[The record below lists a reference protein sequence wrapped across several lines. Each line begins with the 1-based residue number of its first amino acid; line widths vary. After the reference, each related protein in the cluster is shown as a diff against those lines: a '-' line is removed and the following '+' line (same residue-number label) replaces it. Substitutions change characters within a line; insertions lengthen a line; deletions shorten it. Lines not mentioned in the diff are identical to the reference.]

1 MAGLTLFQRL
11 RRFRVVRT
19 VAGNTRLRRVVGF
32 GYDLRETGRPGR
44 EIIVTEQAE
53 RSRSRHRGL
62 DVFRVFTMRGGGS
75 MTCLAGDTPVISLF
89 QCSTYLVVAPL
100 TGLGARVSDLFL
112 KVRCDRRG
120 PIVAQIAEI
129 GRHQYPS
136 NQEITGRYDNEGH
149 QQVSELLRDFFP
161 KNPYF

>member
-53 RSRSRHRGL
+53 LSRSRHREL
-62 DVFRVFTMRGGGS
+62 DILRVFTMR
-75 MTCLAGDTPVISLF
+75 
-89 QCSTYLVVAPL
+89 
-100 TGLGARVSDLFL
+100 
-112 KVRCDRRG
+112 
-120 PIVAQIAEI
+120 
-129 GRHQYPS
+129 
-136 NQEITGRYDNEGH
+136 
-149 QQVSELLRDFFP
+149 
-161 KNPYF
+161 